1 MYTIRTSKPA
11 NSKYYMTKAA
21 GGYNG
26 ATVGKPTD
34 PTANV
39 LANCVGYAR
48 GRFNEIINEIEG
60 KGWTYDIYGNAEN
73 FIEAAKVKGLQISGT
88 PTLGGIMVWQGG
100 RSLSGGD
107 GCGHVAVVEKIIDT
121 NTIYTS
127 ESDYGRTTFYNATR
141 RNNNGRRGLGS
152 SFSFRG
158 CIVNPAVKN
167 EDPLSR
173 YTDTDLARMVIDGKF
188 GNGEARKKAL
198 GSRYKD
204 VQKRVNELL
213 NQPTYYTVQK
223 GDTLSK
229 IAKHFGTTWQ
239 KLKQI
244 NNIPNANLIRVGQKL
259 IIK

>member
-1 MYTIRTSKPA
+1 MYKMRTTKPV
-11 NSKYYMTKAA
+11 NNKFYITKAK

-34 PTANV
+34 ASANV

-48 GRFNEIINEIEG
+48 GRFNEIIG
-60 KGWTYDIYGNAEN
+60 RWTYDFPGNAEN
-73 FIEAAKVKGLQISGT
+73 FIELARRNGLQISGV

-100 RSLSGGD
+100 RTTSGLD
-107 GCGHVAVVEKIIDT
+107 GYGHVAIVEEIIDT

-127 ESDYGRTTFYNATR
+127 ESDYGGATFYNATR
-141 RNNNGRRGLGS
+141 KNTNGRWGLGS

-158 CIVNPAVKN
+158 CVVNPSVKA
-167 EDPLSR
+167 ED
-173 YTDTDLARMVIDGKF
+173 DLANYTNKELAQMVIDGKF
-188 GNGEARKKAL
+188 GNGDARKKAL
-198 GSRYKD
+198 GARYAA
-204 VQKRVNELL
+204 VQKIVNEML

-229 IAKHFGTTWQ
+229 IAAHFGTTWQ
-239 KLKQI
+239 KLKVL

-259 IIK
+259 RIK